1 MTERSKKF
9 RRERRAWGRVR
20 RAAWRLEQAERER
33 HRAPAAVRHDIRPSA
48 DGGGKPRRAR
58 ERTGRCLP
66 AARLERLREQAV
78 ARTEQT
84 GSAPWTDRL
93 LELAACPPDGDTAG
107 TVIA

>member
-1 MTERSKKF
+1 MYKARQGRPWF
-9 RRERRAWGRVR
+9 RHHPSVADAV
-20 RAAWRLEQAERER
+20 AAATK
-33 HRAPAAVRHDIRPSA
+33 AADT
-48 DGGGKPRRAR
+48 AR

-93 LELAACPPDGDTAG
+93 PELAPCPPDGDTAG